1 MKSRLLAHFTTND
14 PVIASIVSISTP
26 YALGQASQ
34 GSVFE
39 AFARS
44 IASQQISGAVA
55 RTILGRLTA
64 RFGGRFPTPAEL
76 AATSVADLRACGFSG
91 SKVAALH
98 DLAAHY
104 LDGRLPPDAELAGLP
119 DEAVIERCVSVR
131 GIGRWT
137 VQMVLMF
144 QLGRHDVMPAD
155 DFGVRNGF
163 RLAYGLKGMPKPK
176 ALLAYAEHWAPYRSA
191 GAWYLWRAVELHQAG
206 TLPKRAGRAPRIEQE
221 KPKVA
226 AKAAPKAKPKSGGA
240 AAKARVSPRSA
251 ARAAPARPA
260 PRPRK
265 SPPRPARRAGSGK
278 AGRAGRAK

>member
-1 MKSRLLAHFTTND
+1 MKEQIRAHFETKDQT
-14 PVIASIVSISTP
+14 VAHIVSLADSYDLPGTP
-26 YALGQASQ
+26 M

-44 IASQQISGAVA
+44 IANQQISGAVA

-76 AATSVADLRACGFSG
+76 AATPTEELRAVGFSG

-104 LDGRLPPDAELAGLP
+104 VDGRLPPDAELATLD
-119 DEAVIERCVSVR
+119 DEALIERCVAVR

-144 QLGRHDVMPAD
+144 QLGRHDVMPSD

-163 RLAYGLKGMPKPK
+163 RLAYGLKGMPRPR
-176 ALLAYAEHWAPYRSA
+176 ALLKYAERWKPFRSA
-191 GAWYLWRAVELHQAG
+191 GAWYMWRAVELHQQG
-206 TLPKRAGRAPRIEQE
+206 VLPKREGRPPRIECEAPRE
-221 KPKVA
+221 KPARSKPA
-226 AKAAPKAKPKSGGA
+226 AK
-240 AAKARVSPRSA
+240 
-251 ARAAPARPA
+251 
-260 PRPRK
+260 
-265 SPPRPARRAGSGK
+265 K
-278 AGRAGRAK
+278 AGRSPVRKPGAAKRPGKKRPGKKRAARKR

>member
-1 MKSRLLAHFTTND
+1 MKDQLQAHFASND
-14 PVIASIVSISTP
+14 AVLARIVSISTAYDLP
-26 YALGQASQ
+26 GTPL

-64 RFGGRFPTPAEL
+64 RFGGRFPTPVEL
-76 AATSVADLRACGFSG
+76 AVTPATDLRAVGFSG

-104 LDGRLPPDAELAGLP
+104 VDGRLPPDVELAAME
-119 DEAVIERCVSVR
+119 DEAVIERCVAVR

-144 QLGRHDVMPAD
+144 QLGRHDVMPID

-163 RLAYGLKGMPKPK
+163 RLAYGLKAMPRPK
-176 ALLAYAEHWAPYRSA
+176 ALLKYSERWKPYRSA
-191 GAWYLWRAVELHQAG
+191 GAWYMWRAVDLHQQG
-206 TLPKRAGRAPRIEQE
+206 LLPKREGRAPRIECVPPRE
-221 KPKVA
+221 KPAAASGKTA
-226 AKAAPKAKPKSGGA
+226 AKKK
-240 AAKARVSPRSA
+240 
-251 ARAAPARPA
+251 APARSKTKRTPKEKQA
-260 PRPRK
+260 AK
-265 SPPRPARRAGSGK
+265 KRPARKR
-278 AGRAGRAK
+278 

>member
-1 MKSRLLAHFTTND
+1 MKDQLQAHFASND
-14 PVIASIVSISTP
+14 AVLARIVSISTAYDLP
-26 YALGQASQ
+26 GTPL

-64 RFGGRFPTPAEL
+64 RFGGRFPAPAEL
-76 AATSVADLRACGFSG
+76 AATPATDLRAVGFCG

-104 LDGRLPPDAELAGLP
+104 VDGRLPPDVELAAME
-119 DEAVIERCVSVR
+119 DEAVIERCVAVR

-144 QLGRHDVMPAD
+144 QLGRHDVMPID

-163 RLAYGLKGMPKPK
+163 RLAYGLKAMPRPK
-176 ALLAYAEHWAPYRSA
+176 AVL
-191 GAWYLWRAVELHQAG
+191 
-206 TLPKRAGRAPRIEQE
+206 K
-221 KPKVA
+221 
-226 AKAAPKAKPKSGGA
+226 
-240 AAKARVSPRSA
+240 
-251 ARAAPARPA
+251 
-260 PRPRK
+260 
-265 SPPRPARRAGSGK
+265 
-278 AGRAGRAK
+278 

>member
-1 MKSRLLAHFTTND
+1 MKQQLQAHFASND
-14 PVIASIVSISTP
+14 AVLARIVSISTAYDLP
-26 YALGQASQ
+26 GTPL

-55 RTILGRLTA
+55 RTILGRLTT

-76 AATSVADLRACGFSG
+76 AATPATDLRAVGFSG

-104 LDGRLPPDAELAGLP
+104 VDGRLPPDVELAAME
-119 DEAVIERCVSVR
+119 DEAVIERCVAVR

-144 QLGRHDVMPAD
+144 QLGRHDVMPID

-163 RLAYGLKGMPKPK
+163 RLAYGLKAMPRPK
-176 ALLAYAEHWAPYRSA
+176 ALLKYAERWKPFRSA
-191 GAWYLWRAVELHQAG
+191 GAWYMWRAVDLHQQG
-206 TLPKRAGRAPRIEQE
+206 LLPKREGRAPRIECE
-221 KPKVA
+221 P
-226 AKAAPKAKPKSGGA
+226 PRE
-240 AAKARVSPRSA
+240 AKARSAKPAAVKKKAA
-251 ARAAPARPA
+251 ARTAAPAKKRAAKKRPSKK
-260 PRPRK
+260 R
-265 SPPRPARRAGSGK
+265 
-278 AGRAGRAK
+278 

>member
-1 MKSRLLAHFTTND
+1 MKEKLLAHFEAND
-14 PVIASIVSISTP
+14 AALGRIVSISAAYDLPGTP
-26 YALGQASQ
+26 L

-55 RTILGRLTA
+55 RIILGRLTA

-76 AATSVADLRACGFSG
+76 AATRVEDLRAVGFSG

-104 LDGRLPPDAELAGLP
+104 MDGRLPPDAELAAMD
-119 DEAVIERCVSVR
+119 DESVIERCVAVR

-163 RLAYGLKGMPKPK
+163 RLAYGLKGMPRPK
-176 ALLAYAEHWAPYRSA
+176 ALLAYADRWKPYRSA
-191 GAWYLWRAVELHQAG
+191 GAWYMWRAVDLHQQG
-206 TLPKRAGRAPRIEQE
+206 LLPKRAGRAPRLEIEPPRPRPVKNARPKAKTKAKTKTRAKLR
-221 KPKVA
+221 KPARRKA
-226 AKAAPKAKPKSGGA
+226 AKAK
-240 AAKARVSPRSA
+240 
-251 ARAAPARPA
+251 
-260 PRPRK
+260 
-265 SPPRPARRAGSGK
+265 
-278 AGRAGRAK
+278 

>member
-1 MKSRLLAHFTTND
+1 MKDRLLAHFETND
-14 PVIASIVSISTP
+14 AVVARIVSLSAEYDLP
-26 YALGQASQ
+26 GAPQ

-64 RFGGRFPTPAEL
+64 KFGGRFPTPAEL
-76 AATSVADLRACGFSG
+76 AATPVAELRAVGFSG

-104 LDGRLPPDAELAGLP
+104 QDGRLPPDAELAVLD
-119 DEAVIERCVSVR
+119 DEAVIERCIAVR

-144 QLGRHDVMPAD
+144 QLGRHDVMPID

-163 RLAYGLKGMPKPK
+163 RLAYGLKGMPRPK
-176 ALLAYAEHWAPYRSA
+176 ALLKYSERWKPYRSA
-191 GAWYLWRAVELHQAG
+191 GAWYMWRAVDLHQAG
-206 TLPKRAGRAPRIEQE
+206 QLPKREGRAPRIECEAPRE
-221 KPKVA
+221 KPVKPAKRAKRKPA
-226 AKAAPKAKPKSGGA
+226 AKSPVRKKRVAKRA
-240 AAKARVSPRSA
+240 AAK
-251 ARAAPARPA
+251 
-260 PRPRK
+260 
-265 SPPRPARRAGSGK
+265 RPARKRKRA
-278 AGRAGRAK
+278 R